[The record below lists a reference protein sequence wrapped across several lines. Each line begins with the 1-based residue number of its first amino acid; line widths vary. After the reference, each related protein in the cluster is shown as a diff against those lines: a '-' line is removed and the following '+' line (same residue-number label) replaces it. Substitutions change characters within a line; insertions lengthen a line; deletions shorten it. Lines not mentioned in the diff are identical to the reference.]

1 MQIFKMSDLS
11 NEAIYELLERAL
23 FFKENPDYEFS
34 KKYAMA
40 NLFFEPSTRTQYSFE
55 KAMHDL
61 GIKVTSFQ
69 ASNSSLQKGESL
81 YDTVK
86 TFEALG
92 YDGLVI
98 RHPQKNYY
106 EQLTNIDLP
115 IISGGDGSGEH
126 PSQCLL
132 DLLTIYQEFKS
143 FENLKVAIVGDIKH
157 SRVAKSN
164 YEALTRL
171 NAQVVMSGPTNL
183 QEQGYPYQPLDELI
197 DEVDVV
203 MLLRVQLERHQGNLV
218 DKVAYNNLYGLN
230 QERYERLKP
239 NAIIMH
245 PAPINR
251 GVEIVD
257 ELVEADKSR
266 IFKQM
271 NNGVHMRKAMIER
284 ILK

>member
-106 EQLTNIDLP
+106 EQITNIDLP

>member
-34 KKYAMA
+34 KKYVMA